1 VAESIR
7 NIRAIAAKELRGY
20 YSSPVAWVIFGL
32 FAALFAAFF
41 NAGLL
46 NFIQQSMSQFGGP
59 QRPMNINLEMIRPVL
74 ANTAV
79 LILFIAP
86 MITMRTYAEE
96 KRSGTIELLLT
107 SPLKD
112 VEIVLGKFFGS
123 MGMFLGLLAVTL
135 IYMAILFLM
144 GNPSWKPLIAGYF
157 GLLLVGGSFI
167 SLGLFFSSMTNNQ
180 MVAGVA
186 SFVTFLVLWIIG
198 WYSDSAGPFWS
209 QLLNNLSIIVPFDD
223 FGKGVIDTKHIIRY
237 LSFIVLGLFLATKSV
252 DSDRWRG

>member
-7 NIRAIAAKELRGY
+7 NIRAIAAKELRSY
-20 YSSPVAWVIFGL
+20 YSAPVAWVIFGL
-32 FAALFAAFF
+32 FAALFGAFF
-41 NAGLL
+41 SVGLL
-46 NFIQQSMSQFGGP
+46 SFVQASMSQFGGP
-59 QRPMNINLEMIRPVL
+59 QRAMNVNLEMIRPVL
-74 ANTAV
+74 ANTSV
-79 LILFIAP
+79 LILFIVP

-112 VEIVLGKFFGS
+112 VEIVLGKFLGA
-123 MGMFLGLLAVTL
+123 MGMYLGLLAVTTV
-135 IYMAILFLM
+135 YVAILFLT
-144 GNPSWKPLIAGYF
+144 GNPAFKPLIAGYL

-167 SLGLFFSSMTNNQ
+167 SLGLFFSSLTNNQ

-186 SFVTFLVLWIIG
+186 SFVVFLVLWIIG
-198 WYSDSAGPFWS
+198 WFSDNAGPFWS
-209 QLLNNLSIIVPFDD
+209 QILNYLSIIVPFDD